1 MTPVTVEESTGIARA
16 RGRRLLAVAIAL
28 GAIAALVAGGALVL
42 RAEART
48 NQVPLTARPKPV
60 TFVRAKQA
68 QYRATRSYVG
78 TLYPWV
84 EANVG
89 PQLVSA
95 YVDTVLVRPGAQ
107 VRRGDPLATLDCRNA
122 STASSAI
129 AMQARAIEASQ
140 KAIADEAARTQR
152 MLDGGFAS
160 PNEVEQVLAQ
170 SAAEGARLESQR
182 ATLAHSA
189 LEVSDCV
196 LRAPFDG
203 EIGDRFSDPGAFVRP
218 GAAIVS
224 VVDRSTVRFAADVP
238 EVDFAVIAPGASVH
252 IHIDASGQDVDGVI
266 ARRAPHA
273 DRDVRTVHF
282 EVDLPNKDRTIPVDT
297 TGEVHIAFGDEST
310 VTEIPLYAATVRGSK
325 ATVFVVEGDT
335 RVRAQTLQVVGEIGG
350 SLFVDR
356 TLVPGTAVVTEGRA
370 LLQNGDRVEAKEDKG
385 SVVATS
391 PSPPPTERAE

>member
-1 MTPVTVEESTGIARA
+1 VSQVVPEPSAGKDRP
-16 RGRRLLAVAIAL
+16 RGRRGLGVAIAV
-28 GAIAALVAGGALVL
+28 GAIALLVAGGALVL

-48 NQVPLTARPKPV
+48 NKVPLTAQSKPV

-95 YVDTVLVRPGAQ
+95 YVDTVLVRPGAR
-107 VRRGDPLATLDCRNA
+107 VKRGDALATLDCRNA

-140 KAIADEAARTQR
+140 KAIADEAVRTQR

-203 EIGDRFSDPGAFVRP
+203 EVGDRYFDPGAFVRP

-252 IHIDASGQDVDGVI
+252 IHIDASGQDVEGVI

-282 EVDLPNKDRTIPVDT
+282 EVDLPNKDRTLPVDT
-297 TGEVHIAFGDEST
+297 TGEVRIAFGDEST
-310 VTEIPLYAATVRGSK
+310 VAEIPLYAATVRGSK
-325 ATVFVVEGDT
+325 ATVFVVEDDSLAH
-335 RVRAQTLQVVGEIGG
+335 AQTLQVVGEIGG

-356 TLVPGTAVVTEGRA
+356 SLAPATAVVTEGRA
-370 LLQNGDRVEAKEDKG
+370 LLQNGDRVAAKEDKSAAVAASPG
-385 SVVATS
+385 SV
-391 PSPPPTERAE
+391 PTERAE